1 MEREGRILNLCVW
14 FDEGMER
21 ILMEEKCKIRFFTIV
36 AFNMTLNKRT
46 FKSKWKKKEKNSL
59 PSKSQFL
66 CEIIILTL
74 I

>member
-46 FKSKWKKKEKNSL
+46 FKSKWKKKKRILSPPN
-59 PSKSQFL
+59 PNFFVKS
-66 CEIIILTL
+66 
-74 I
+74 